1 MKIILLAIIFI
12 LLDIFMLNLL
22 RNFFERQIFIIQKS
36 SLQLNLLASLL
47 CYIVL
52 VFVLYYFIICKN
64 RPVFEAFLLGVSIYA
79 VYELTNK
86 ALFSKWSWITVLVD
100 TTWGGV
106 LFALSTFIFY
116 LFYKQ
121 TLKRL

>member
-22 RNFFERQIFIIQKS
+22 RNFFERQIFIVQKS
-36 SLQLNLLASLL
+36 SLQLDLLASFL

-121 TLKRL
+121 TLKSL

>member
-86 ALFSKWSWITVLVD
+86 ALFSKWSWTTVLVD

-106 LFALSTFIFY
+106 LFALSTFILY
-116 LFYKQ
+116 LFYKH
-121 TLKRL
+121 

>member
-86 ALFSKWSWITVLVD
+86 ALLSKWSWTTVLVD